1 MMSIGAGALISVI
14 ALSGVR
20 QESTKGRMFL
30 YLGLISG
37 VAPIILAL
45 SINMPMAIG
54 AAILM
59 GAAQAGFMTLTHTM
73 IQLVTE
79 DNVRGRVGAV
89 YSVHIG
95 GIMASMNLANGA
107 LAEISF
113 LEFSFWNGL
122 RNVMPA
128 DTMLTVGGLL
138 FVFAVFASW
147 SFQTLRTIYQTG
159 IPIARVAEAD

>member
-1 MMSIGAGALISVI
+1 
-14 ALSGVR
+14 
-20 QESTKGRMFL
+20 
-30 YLGLISG
+30 
-37 VAPIILAL
+37 
-45 SINMPMAIG
+45 
-54 AAILM
+54 M

-113 LEFSFWNGL
+113 LKFSFWNGL
-122 RNVMPA
+122 WNVMPA

-147 SFQTLRTIYQTG
+147 SFQTLRTIIKQAFQLLESQKRTKF
-159 IPIARVAEAD
+159 VLQ

>member
-1 MMSIGAGALISVI
+1 MFLNLGL
-14 ALSGVR
+14 LSG
-20 QESTKGRMFL
+20 L
-30 YLGLISG
+30 
-37 VAPIILAL
+37 APIILAL
-45 SINMPMAIG
+45 SINMPMAIA

-59 GAAQAGFMTLTHTM
+59 GAAQAGYMTLTHTM

-113 LEFSFWNGL
+113 LELSFWDGV

-128 DTMLTVGGLL
+128 DTMLTAGGLL
-138 FVFAVFASW
+138 FVFSVFASW
-147 SFQTLRTIYQTG
+147 SLATLRTIYQTG
-159 IPIARVAEAD
+159 IPITRGAEAD